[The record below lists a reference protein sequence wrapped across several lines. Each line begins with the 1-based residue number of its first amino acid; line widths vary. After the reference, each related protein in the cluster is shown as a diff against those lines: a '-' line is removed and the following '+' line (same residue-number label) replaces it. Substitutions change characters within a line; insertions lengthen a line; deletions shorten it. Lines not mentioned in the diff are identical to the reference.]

1 MSERWA
7 ATECLLSCQR
17 ALTRQ
22 QTLLGGSAL
31 EIGDLRL
38 FQDGGER
45 GGALGSDVVFVETAD
60 EGRSGVGKK
69 LASMSTGLCQ
79 RPRGGGALEV
89 RDHRLLE
96 NSSERGGAFDSDA
109 IAPDTARD
117 G

>member
-1 MSERWA
+1 M
-7 ATECLLSCQR
+7 
-17 ALTRQ
+17 
-22 QTLLGGSAL
+22 GGSAL

-96 NSSERGGAFDSDA
+96 NSSERGGTLDSDLVESE
-109 IAPDTARD
+109 TVSEE
-117 G
+117 